1 MGVMKR
7 VIVILATTVLAMLL
21 ASEALAARNVE
32 LLHGTVRSGSHSA
45 AGRAAVVLTN
55 GRRVLTLR
63 NFRIDP
69 GPKVRVYLVPRSVRG
84 DGDVRRDFKDLGELK
99 ANRGNQQYTIPA
111 SVDLRRYRSVI
122 FWCVP
127 FTSTLARANLTKS

>member
-1 MGVMKR
+1 MRFAGVLL
-7 VIVILATTVLAMLL
+7 VTVTLAIVLA
-21 ASEALAARNVE
+21 AQALAARNVE
-32 LLHGTVRSGSHSA
+32 LLHGTIRSGAHSA
-45 AGRAAVVLTN
+45 SGRAAVVLTG

-63 NFRIDP
+63 NFRIAP

-84 DGDVRRDFKDLGELK
+84 DGDVRRDFKDLGALK
-99 ANRGNQQYTIPA
+99 GSRGNQQYSIPA

-127 FTSTLARANLTKS
+127 FTTTLARANLTRS

>member
-1 MGVMKR
+1 MKFSGVLL
-7 VIVILATTVLAMLL
+7 VTATLAIVLAG
-21 ASEALAARNVE
+21 EALAARNVE
-32 LLHGTVRSGSHSA
+32 LLHGTVRSGAHSA
-45 AGRAAVVLTN
+45 SGRAAVVLTN

-63 NFRIDP
+63 NFRIAS

-84 DGDVRRDFKDLGELK
+84 DGDVRRDFKDLGALK
-99 ANRGNQQYTIPA
+99 GSRGNQQYAIGA

-127 FTSTLARANLTKS
+127 FTTTLARANLTKS

>member
-1 MGVMKR
+1 MKR
-7 VIVILATTVLAMLL
+7 AIAILATALL
-21 ASEALAARNVE
+21 AVLLAGDALAARNVE

-45 AGRAAVVLTN
+45 SGRAAVVLTN

-63 NFRIDP
+63 NFRIVP

-84 DGDVRRDFKDLGELK
+84 DGDVPRDFKDLGVLK
-99 ANRGNQQYTIPA
+99 GNRGNQQYAIAA

-127 FTSTLARANLTKS
+127 FTSTLARANLTRS